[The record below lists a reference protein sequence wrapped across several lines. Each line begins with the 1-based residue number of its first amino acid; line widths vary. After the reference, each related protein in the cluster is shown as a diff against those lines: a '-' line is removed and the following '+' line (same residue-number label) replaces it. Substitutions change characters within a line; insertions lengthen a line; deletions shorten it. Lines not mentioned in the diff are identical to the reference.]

1 MNKSYLPIFIKE
13 KFMPQMANGPVSGVL
28 EVLQKG
34 GGFLRDPARSFS
46 PDSTDIF
53 VPQKAIQKFNLT
65 TGALIVGTSE
75 KGPKGFVLNSIQSA
89 CGVTPEAFAGRVNMK
104 ELTALNPERR
114 FDLGKGGDPTMRIID
129 LIAPIARGT
138 RGLIVAP
145 PKTGKT
151 VILEGLAKAIR
162 EDDPEARVI
171 VLLIDERPEEV
182 THFRRVAQAEVLA
195 SSSDQ
200 TVEDHVR
207 LSKLAMSQ
215 AVRSV
220 ECGNNVVVLVD
231 SITRMGR
238 AFNVG
243 GKSSGRTMSGGLDSR
258 ALEIPRKFF
267 GMARNIEGGGSL
279 TVIAT
284 ALIET
289 GSRMDDMIF
298 EEFKGTGNSEIVL
311 DRGLAENRIYPAIN
325 LRASGTRRDE
335 LFFNEKEYDALTILR
350 RRAAAAG
357 AKPAME
363 GMLKLMEKW
372 ETNAALL
379 DGLAGD

>member
-1 MNKSYLPIFIKE
+1 MSETPH
-13 KFMPQMANGPVSGVL
+13 GPVSGVL
-28 EVLQKG
+28 EILQKG
-34 GGFLRDPARSFS
+34 GGFLRDPGRSFA
-46 PDSTDIF
+46 PDRTDVF
-53 VPQKAIQKFNLT
+53 VPRQLIQKLNLCN
-65 TGALIVGTSE
+65 GALIVGGTQ
-75 KGPKGFVLNSIQSA
+75 KGPKGPVLASA
-89 CGVTPEAFAGRVNMK
+89 ATVCGLTPAEFAARTPLK
-104 ELTALNPERR
+104 ELTALNPEHR
-114 FDLGKGGDPTMRIID
+114 FNLGKCGLPTMRIID
-129 LIAPIARGT
+129 LMAPIARGT

-151 VILEGLAKAIR
+151 TILENLATAIH
-162 EDDPEARVI
+162 EDSPETRIV

-182 THFRRVAQAEVLA
+182 THFRRAAPAEVLA

-200 TVEDHVR
+200 SVADHVR
-207 LSKLAMSQ
+207 LAQLAMSQ
-215 AVRSV
+215 AVREV
-220 ECGNNVVVLVD
+220 ECHHDVVVLVD

-238 AFNVG
+238 AFNQNSKG
-243 GKSSGRTMSGGLDSR
+243 SGRTMSGGLDSR

-284 ALIET
+284 ALIDT

-311 DRGLAENRIYPAIN
+311 DRNLAENRIYPAMD

-335 LFFNEKEYDALTILR
+335 LFFSEEDFDALTKLR
-350 RRAAAAG
+350 RRVVEAHP
-357 AKPAME
+357 KPAME

-372 ETNAALL
+372 DSNEALL
-379 DGLAGD
+379 AGLTGE

>member
-1 MNKSYLPIFIKE
+1 VCSSDL
-13 KFMPQMANGPVSGVL
+13 V
-28 EVLQKG
+28 
-34 GGFLRDPARSFS
+34 
-46 PDSTDIF
+46 
-53 VPQKAIQKFNLT
+53 NL
-65 TGALIVGTSE
+65 
-75 KGPKGFVLNSIQSA
+75 
-89 CGVTPEAFAGRVNMK
+89 K

-114 FDLGKGGDPTMRIID
+114 FNLGKAGDPTMRIID

-151 VILEGLAKAIR
+151 MILEGLAKAIR
-162 EDDPEARVI
+162 EDDPTTRVI

-200 TVEDHVR
+200 TVEDHLR

-220 ECGNNVVVLVD
+220 ECGNDVVVLVD

-238 AFNVG
+238 AFNAG

-279 TVIAT
+279 TIIAT

-298 EEFKGTGNSEIVL
+298 EEFKGTGNSELVL
-311 DRGLAENRIYPAIN
+311 DRNLAENRLYPAIN
-325 LRASGTRRDE
+325 LRSSGTRRDE
-335 LFFNEKEYDALTILR
+335 LFFTEKEYDALTILR

-372 ETNAALL
+372 DTNEALL
-379 DGLAGD
+379 EGLAGD